1 MSRRTRHPMTPE
13 QRRRLLGRHRATLA
27 YSISAYTHLAETPV
41 TRIPV
46 DGGALNQ
53 LRNDRGWS
61 QLALATRAG
70 LAQSMICRLE
80 HEETRTVTPDVLARL
95 AGVLGVSVE
104 ELAK

>member
-1 MSRRTRHPMTPE
+1 MTRRTRHPMTPE
-13 QRRRLLGRHRATLA
+13 QRRRLLGGSRQTLA
-27 YSISAYTHLAETPV
+27 YSISAYTHLAEHVV

-61 QLALATRAG
+61 QLALATQTG

-80 HEETRTVTPDVLARL
+80 HEQTRTVTPDVLARL
-95 AGVLGVSVE
+95 AGALGVSMG

>member
-1 MSRRTRHPMTPE
+1 MTRRTRHPMTPD
-13 QRRRLLGRHRATLA
+13 QRRRLLGGHRATLA
-27 YSISAYTHLAETPV
+27 YSISAYTHLQEQPE

-46 DGGALNQ
+46 NGGALNQ